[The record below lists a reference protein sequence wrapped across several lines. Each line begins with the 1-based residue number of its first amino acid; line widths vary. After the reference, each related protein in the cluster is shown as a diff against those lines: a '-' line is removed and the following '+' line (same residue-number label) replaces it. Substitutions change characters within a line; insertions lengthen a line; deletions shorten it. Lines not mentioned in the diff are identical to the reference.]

1 MSQIFKAVTA
11 GNLPPSVPTSFITDI
26 GTVIP
31 SANVVEIHGGPG
43 VVVLA
48 NPDGS
53 NEMLVTVI
61 DEAYTGT
68 ATTVDATP
76 QVLNINI
83 PVPNN
88 SAMSFR
94 VNLVAYDPTN
104 NIGLAGELL
113 AGIRNVS
120 GTLTVISVPDRTVN
134 ADLALVGST
143 YTLTSSTTFAQ
154 VQVQG
159 VLGHTLN
166 WKGNIDIISVS

>member
-11 GNLPPSVPTSFITDI
+11 GNLPTTVVTSF
-26 GTVIP
+26 
-31 SANVVEIHGGPG
+31 VVSNGVG
-43 VVVLA
+43 VVVTA
-48 NPDGS
+48 NPTGT
-53 NEMLVTVI
+53 NNMLITVI
-61 DEAYTGT
+61 DAAYQGT
-68 ATTVDATP
+68 ATTVDAVP
-76 QVLNINI
+76 QVLNVNI

-88 SAMSFR
+88 AAMSFR
-94 VNLVAYDPTN
+94 VNLVAYDEAN

-113 AGIRNVS
+113 AGIRNV
-120 GTLTVISVPDRTVN
+120 GGVLTVISVPDRTVN